1 MIPLSSTPPSS
12 ARLYLI
18 VDTTEGLNN
27 QIPARAMIT
36 GTPVTVNGQTYMQFE
51 GSNATYTLGSIKLK
65 AEQVVNTIADTSAQ
79 KETLVTNQSQRT
91 FQITANIPNYAAYDN
106 WSSPTYSV
114 TITPSGNVKL
124 DSKYTVEVQP
134 AGFPRL
140 VHAARF
146 QLFAGEPAGAATGS
160 LTVQFSSAAMKTS
173 TLSGVTVRIIVN
185 GTVQNVTTTPPSWRR
200 RPRSRTTRAMQIAPA
215 PPKRPASA
223 CSTR

>member
-1 MIPLSSTPPSS
+1 
-12 ARLYLI
+12 
-18 VDTTEGLNN
+18 
-27 QIPARAMIT
+27 MIT

-134 AGFPRL
+134 AGFP
-140 VHAARF
+140 AW
-146 QLFAGEPAGAATGS
+146 
-160 LTVQFSSAAMKTS
+160 S
-173 TLSGVTVRIIVN
+173 TLPDSNYSLVSPQVR
-185 GTVQNVTTTPPSWRR
+185 PPVRSPCSSPV
-200 RPRSRTTRAMQIAPA
+200 PR
-215 PPKRPASA
+215 
-223 CSTR
+223 